1 MDIIKKLP
9 IDIIQHNILPYIYLC
24 QSKRMCDDI
33 KSFIITKRYLVNSY
47 VYRYNFH
54 EDGIDFL
61 IMDLCNFM
69 NNNNQTI
76 FGYTNDCMMK
86 YRRLFNLQYKTNRQ
100 IYKFIKKISH
110 ITQPDFS
117 VNTQLGILN
126 PSERERLV
134 RYIENRP

>member
-1 MDIIKKLP
+1 
-9 IDIIQHNILPYIYLC
+9 
-24 QSKRMCDDI
+24 
-33 KSFIITKRYLVNSY
+33 
-47 VYRYNFH
+47 
-54 EDGIDFL
+54 
-61 IMDLCNFM
+61 MDLCNFM

-76 FGYTNDCMMK
+76 FGYSNDCMMK

-126 PSERERLV
+126 PSEREKLV